1 MAAGAVWQAILRIN
15 DKGARATINNVGDA
29 AREMGNQMGGNLM
42 KATSAFGLMKF
53 ALDAVVDSAKAL
65 VMESREII
73 NISRRYDVPIEKI
86 GAMKRMAEGSGS
98 SLGSLSGAYK
108 ELEMN
113 INNAIMRPGKGAG
126 RTFEKLGISQAEIK
140 ALGSDTDAAFMLMV
154 SKLRNIKDEGERA
167 AAAQDAFGG
176 SSQEVLN
183 YVRMNAEELD
193 NLRASSF
200 KYTEGNTKSNAGI
213 MDNMESLKENLKP
226 LGQLFADIFG
236 ILIGSLAMV
245 VIGLKIVIALIKD
258 IVGGLAQKLGASI
271 TVAATAVSTAVQL
284 LYYKTKNT
292 LGLMSDDAY
301 EAKKKALN
309 ANMESTVKSADEVH
323 NKGLLDKAKYDDYG
337 KEFGA
342 AAEKTGMAAQ
352 SLGETVG
359 LQSDKESI
367 QRKIAELKDRKGII
381 QKEIDEQNKRRVAAE
396 VLGNKDEAAKAQE
409 QIDSLIQE
417 TISLNEKIKDQEDK
431 AKRRGV
437 TGVVEKDKGKTGTYK
452 SNELEDMAEAD
463 RLKKQE
469 LAYDRRRQ
477 EAPLEFRDAVE
488 LGILTEKRLK
498 AEEELAAITEA
509 NNKNKKT
516 SNTDIARQYEL
527 QNKLLEAQNKEM
539 AQFKKMS
546 DDAVKTQIMMTEA
559 QRDRKNKAIDE
570 VQEREQFAMQ
580 KSGTSAVDRQT
591 VTLNNKINELRRA
604 QEEFDEKNQKQ
615 LYTPEQ
621 REAAKAKIQDKTF
634 AATKELDKLM
644 AMQFN
649 FTASD
654 AAKKGMGGGIVEQKN
669 MIEINKDQLSYLK
682 KIYEATL
689 QANGLSGKPFQY
701 DPLVLRG
708 KSIQK

>member
-42 KATSAFGLMKF
+42 KATSAFGMMKF

-113 INNAIMRPGKGAG
+113 INNAIMRPGKGAA
-126 RTFEKLGISQAEIK
+126 RTFDKLGISQKELE

-154 SKLRNIKDEGERA
+154 SKLRSIKDEGERA

-176 SSQEVLN
+176 SSQEVIN
-183 YVRMNAEELD
+183 IVKMSAEEID
-193 NLRASSF
+193 ILRASSF
-200 KYTEGNTKSNAGI
+200 KLTEGNTRSNAGI
-213 MDNMESLKENLKP
+213 LTNLETLKENLKP
-226 LGQLFADIFG
+226 LGQILADIFG
-236 ILIGSLAMV
+236 IVLGSLTA
-245 VIGLKIVIALIKD
+245 VIVGLKIIIAFIKD
-258 IVGGLAQKLGASI
+258 LAGGLVQKIGASI
-271 TVAATAVSTAVQL
+271 TLLGTSVA
-284 LYYKTKNT
+284 Y
-292 LGLMSDDAY
+292 GIELMYMKGKKAMGMMSQDAY
-301 EAKKKALN
+301 DARKLVMDTGLDAAVKA
-309 ANMESTVKSADEVH
+309 EKEVS
-323 NKGLLDKAKYDDYG
+323 DKEIIDNEKYKAYG
-337 KEFGA
+337 KEFGGA
-342 AAEKTGMAAQ
+342 VERTGMSAQ
-352 SLGETVG
+352 SLGETLG

-367 QRKIAELKDRKGII
+367 LRKIAEMKDKKNGL
-381 QKEIDEQNKRRVAAE
+381 QKEIDDQNKKRIAAE
-396 VLGNKDEAAKAQE
+396 VLGDKAGAESAQKK
-409 QIDSLIQE
+409 IDALIQE
-417 TISLNEKIKDQEDK
+417 SVSVNAQIKEQEEK
-431 AKRRGV
+431 AKRRGIQ
-437 TGVVEKDKGKTGTYK
+437 GVVAKDEGKTSSYK

-469 LAYDRRRQ
+469 LAFDRRRQ

-488 LGILTEKRLK
+488 LGILTEKRLM
-498 AEEELAAITEA
+498 AEKELAAITEA

-546 DDAVKTQIMMTEA
+546 DDAVKTRIMMTEA
-559 QRDRKNKAIDE
+559 ERDRKNKAIDE

-634 AATKELDKLM
+634 SATKELDKLM

-654 AAKKGMGGGIVEQKN
+654 AAKKGMGGGIIEQKN
-669 MIEINKDQLSYLK
+669 LIEINKDQLSFLK

-689 QANGLSGKPFQY
+689 EANGLSGKPFQY

-708 KSIQK
+708 KSIMK

>member
-1 MAAGAVWQAILRIN
+1 MATGAVWQAILRIN
-15 DKGARATINNVGDA
+15 DRGARATINNVGDA

-53 ALDAVVDSAKAL
+53 ALDATVDAAKAL

-113 INNAIMRPGKGAG
+113 INNAIMRPGKGAA
-126 RTFEKLGISQAEIK
+126 RTFDKLGISQKELE

-154 SKLRNIKDEGERA
+154 SKLREIKDEGERA

-176 SSQEVLN
+176 SSQEVIN
-183 YVRMNAEELD
+183 IVKMSAEEID
-193 NLRASSF
+193 TLRASSF
-200 KYTEGNTKSNAGI
+200 QLTEGNTRANAGI
-213 MDNMESLKENLKP
+213 LTNLETLKENLKP
-226 LGQLFADIFG
+226 LGQILADIFG
-236 ILIGSLAMV
+236 VVLGSLTAV
-245 VIGLKIVIALIKD
+245 IIGLKIVIAFIKD
-258 IVGGLAQKLGASI
+258 LAGGLVQKVGAGLTFIATSVAYGIELMYMKGKKAMGMLSQDDYDARKLVMDANINAAMKAQAEVDEKEI
-271 TVAATAVSTAVQL
+271 I
-284 LYYKTKNT
+284 
-292 LGLMSDDAY
+292 D
-301 EAKKKALN
+301 KKK
-309 ANMESTVKSADEVH
+309 
-323 NKGLLDKAKYDDYG
+323 YQDYG
-337 KEFGA
+337 KEFGGA
-342 AAEKTGMAAQ
+342 VERTAMSAQ
-352 SLGETVG
+352 SLGESVG

-367 QRKIAELKDRKGII
+367 QRKIAEMKDRKDRL
-381 QKEIDEQNKRRVAAE
+381 QKEIDDQNKKRIAAE
-396 VLGNKDEAAKAQE
+396 VLGDRAGAESAQKK
-409 QIDSLIQE
+409 IDALIQE
-417 TISLNEKIKDQEDK
+417 SVSINEEIREQEEK
-431 AKRRGV
+431 AKRRGIQ
-437 TGVVEKDKGKTGTYK
+437 GVIAKDEGKTRSYK

-469 LAYDRRRQ
+469 LAFERRRQ

-488 LGILTEKRLK
+488 LGILTEKRLM
-498 AEEELAAITEA
+498 AEKELAAITEA

-546 DDAVKTQIMMTEA
+546 DDAVKTRIMMTEA
-559 QRDRKNKAIDE
+559 ERDRKNKAIDE

-669 MIEINKDQLSYLK
+669 MIEINKDQLTYLK

-689 QANGLSGKPFQY
+689 QANGLSGKPFMY

-708 KSIQK
+708 KSIAK